1 MPSAWVRAWRG
12 SNSPDPA
19 TGPAVRKTTSNSRA
33 CTTRFSFRTSPNSPA
48 PTRTPRAASSRPS
61 MNFTTAA
68 SRSWCRPRRRPP
80 SFIGANGS
88 RSSFTAPRA
97 ASWKCRRNAIS
108 PANTNPWHNS
118 RMKTVAEFKIHYRQ
132 ILGEA
137 GEVLAPLPQFAQ
149 DTAEVLR
156 MYRAMTLV
164 RVFDA
169 KAVNLQRT
177 GQLGTYPSSLGH
189 EATHVG
195 VGAAMRPEDV
205 LAPVYRE
212 FGTQLWRGVT
222 MTEIL
227 TYWGGD
233 ERGNDFAVPR
243 QDFAWCVPIATQT
256 LHAAGAA
263 MAFKVRKEPRCALA
277 YIGDGGTSEGAF
289 YEALNLA
296 GSRALPVVFVIV
308 NNGWAIS
315 VPVSAQTAAKTLAQ
329 KAVAAGI
336 PGVQVDGNDVFA
348 VRGGVAEAL
357 GAARLGAGPSVIEA
371 MTYRLSDHTTADDA
385 TRYRSGE
392 EVKDAWAL
400 EPLIRL
406 RKFLIDAGL
415 WDAAKEYALL
425 EECTQK
431 VDAAVR

>member
-1 MPSAWVRAWRG
+1 
-12 SNSPDPA
+12 
-19 TGPAVRKTTSNSRA
+19 
-33 CTTRFSFRTSPNSPA
+33 
-48 PTRTPRAASSRPS
+48 
-61 MNFTTAA
+61 
-68 SRSWCRPRRRPP
+68 
-80 SFIGANGS
+80 
-88 RSSFTAPRA
+88 
-97 ASWKCRRNAIS
+97 
-108 PANTNPWHNS
+108 
-118 RMKTVAEFKIHYRQ
+118 MKTVAEFKIHYLQ
-132 ILGEA
+132 ILGGNGA
-137 GEVLAPLPQFAQ
+137 VLAPLPPFAK

-263 MAFKVRKEPRCALA
+263 MAFKVLKQPRCAVA

-296 GSRALPVVFVIV
+296 GSRTLPVVFVVV

-315 VPVSAQTAAKTLAQ
+315 VPTKAQTAAKTLAQ

-348 VRGGVAEAL
+348 VRATVSEAL
-357 GAARLGAGPSVIEA
+357 EAARHGGGPSLIETL
-371 MTYRLSDHTTADDA
+371 TYRLSDHTTADDA
-385 TRYRSGE
+385 SRYRSDR
-392 EVKDAWAL
+392 EVKEAWAL
-400 EPLIRL
+400 EPLIRI
-406 RKFLIDAGL
+406 RTFLAAAGL
-415 WDAAKEYALL
+415 WDAAKEQALL
-425 EECTQK
+425 HECTLQ
-431 VDAAVR
+431 VDAAVTDYLGKAKPSTDAMFDHLFAALPAHLHEQRLTARRYSSKPGASKPSGH

>member
-1 MPSAWVRAWRG
+1 
-12 SNSPDPA
+12 
-19 TGPAVRKTTSNSRA
+19 
-33 CTTRFSFRTSPNSPA
+33 
-48 PTRTPRAASSRPS
+48 
-61 MNFTTAA
+61 
-68 SRSWCRPRRRPP
+68 
-80 SFIGANGS
+80 
-88 RSSFTAPRA
+88 
-97 ASWKCRRNAIS
+97 
-108 PANTNPWHNS
+108 
-118 RMKTVAEFKIHYRQ
+118 MKTVAEFKIHYRQ
-132 ILGEA
+132 ILGPA
-137 GEVLAPLPQFAQ
+137 GELVAPLPPFAQ
-149 DTAEVLR
+149 DTAEVVR

-189 EATHVG
+189 EAAHIG
-195 VGAAMRPEDV
+195 VGAAMRTEDV

-222 MTEIL
+222 MPEIL

-243 QDFAWCVPIATQT
+243 HDFAWCVPIATQT

-263 MAFKVRKEPRCALA
+263 MAFKVLKQPRCALA

-315 VPVSAQTAAKTLAQ
+315 VPVAAQTAAQTLAQ

-336 PGVQVDGNDVFA
+336 AGVQVDGNDVLA
-348 VRGGVAEAL
+348 VRDVVAGAL
-357 GAARLGAGPSVIEA
+357 DTARRGAGPSLIEA
-371 MTYRLSDHTTADDA
+371 LTYRLSDHTTADDA
-385 TRYRSGE
+385 SRYRSGQ
-392 EVKDAWAL
+392 EVKNAWAL
-400 EPLIRL
+400 EPLIRT
-406 RKFLIDAGL
+406 RAFLVNNGQ
-415 WDAAKEYALL
+415 WDADKELALL
-425 EECTQK
+425 QECALK
-431 VDAAVR
+431 VDAAVTEYLAKSKPSTDAMFEHLFAVLPAHLREQRLVARKYGAKTSGH